1 MASENMRIFLITFA
15 AVIAIS
21 SGRLGQ
27 PKSTNDTN
35 YMKET
40 LDDMEKFWKGAEF
53 TFNDTYYSE
62 LMQCFDQFNDTL
74 SEIS

>member
-1 MASENMRIFLITFA
+1 MRIFLITFA

-53 TFNDTYYSE
+53 TFNDTYYS
-62 LMQCFDQFNDTL
+62 
-74 SEIS
+74 